1 MTQVDVIHLCATDI
15 QVRGSEVA
23 CSSLLANHL
32 HVSTRFTLP
41 LTTDDCSWDGRLCL
55 LEKTYNLPNAWKLGY
70 FYMGGAVRPFLKY
83 RTQLPK
89 LGNKR

>member
-1 MTQVDVIHLCATDI
+1 M
-15 QVRGSEVA
+15 
-23 CSSLLANHL
+23 
-32 HVSTRFTLP
+32 
-41 LTTDDCSWDGRLCL
+41 
-55 LEKTYNLPNAWKLGY
+55 EKTYNLPNAWKLGY